1 MKSFLVA
8 GGVMITW
15 VGLCF
20 AAEPLVMKPDA
31 ALAWLVKTPT
41 AQLLDVRSRQEFA
54 TGHFAKAIVIPWGD
68 EDFLVRAAKELD
80 LKRPLFVYCR
90 SGRRSTE
97 AAAALAELGFT
108 GLRQL
113 EGGVLA
119 WKAAGQPMVNP

>member
-1 MKSFLVA
+1 
-8 GGVMITW
+8 
-15 VGLCF
+15 
-20 AAEPLVMKPDA
+20 MKPDA